1 MAGEAFEESGQG
13 MSDAAAAA
21 ALEGLFK
28 GKVAAADPPAAA
40 VIEDEDPPAAEQ
52 DDAPAGDDPSAQD
65 DAAAKDDA
73 PAADA
78 PVDDEQDYEFRGKTY
93 KLPKA
98 LVEGR
103 MRLDDYRAKTEELA
117 NSRKAFVQQQKF
129 VELQQHIQQA
139 VAPDVAKI
147 QNIDHQIARLKG
159 NMPAPTADPVG
170 YLELDKQVKD
180 LEAVRESVRHAV
192 LAKGTELLKQK
203 QAAEA
208 ELLRAGQEQLARE
221 IPNWKDQQVQ
231 ADVVRHA
238 LESGFTVEELNA
250 RFDPRFLRVLHD
262 AMQFRKSKAANPA
275 ALTQKRVAQAAPTV
289 RPSATVNKA
298 GARGQIAQLK
308 DRATRSGS
316 PDDAAAALTAMFRS
330 AGRR

>member
-13 MSDAAAAA
+13 MSDVAAAA

-28 GKVAAADPPAAA
+28 GKVAADPPAAA
-40 VIEDEDPPAAEQ
+40 VIEDEDPPAAEL
-52 DDAPAGDDPSAQD
+52 DDAPAGDDPPTQA
-65 DAAAKDDA
+65 DA
-73 PAADA
+73 PAKEDEPAA
-78 PVDDEQDYEFRGKTY
+78 GASADDEQDYEFRGKTY

-117 NSRKAFVQQQKF
+117 HHRKAFVQQRKF
-129 VELQQHIQQA
+129 AELQQHIQQA

-147 QNIDHQIARLKG
+147 QNIDYQISQLRG

-180 LEAVRESVRHAV
+180 LEAVRESVRQAV

-208 ELLRAGQEQLARE
+208 ELLRTGQEQLARA
-221 IPNWKDQQVQ
+221 IPSWEDRQVQ
-231 ADVVRHA
+231 AAVVRHA
-238 LESGFTVEELNA
+238 LDMGFTVEELNA
-250 RFDPRFLRVLHD
+250 RFDPRFLHVLHD
-262 AMQFRKSKAANPA
+262 AMQFRKSKSANPA

-316 PDDAAAALTAMFRS
+316 PDDAAAALTALFRS
-330 AGRR
+330 TGRR

>member
-1 MAGEAFEESGQG
+1 MAGEAFEESGQA

-28 GKVAAADPPAAA
+28 GKVAADPPAAA
-40 VIEDEDPPAAEQ
+40 VIEDEDPPAVEQDDPPAGDDPPAQ
-52 DDAPAGDDPSAQD
+52 DDAPA
-65 DAAAKDDA
+65 KDDA
-73 PAADA
+73 PVAG
-78 PVDDEQDYEFRGKTY
+78 PPGDDEQDYEFRGKTY

-103 MRLDDYRAKTEELA
+103 MRLEDYRAKTEELA
-117 NSRKAFVQQQKF
+117 NHRKVFA
-129 VELQQHIQQA
+129 QQHKLAQTQEQIRQA
-139 VAPDVAKI
+139 VAPDIEKI
-147 QNIDHQIARLKG
+147 QNIDHQIVRLKG
-159 NMPAPTADPVG
+159 DMPAPTTDPIR

-180 LEAVRESVRHAV
+180 LEAARGSVVQAV

-208 ELLRAGQEQLARE
+208 ELLRTGQEQLARE

-250 RFDPRFLRVLHD
+250 RFDPRFMRVLHD
-262 AMQFRKSKAANPA
+262 AMQFRKSKASNPA

-316 PDDAAAALTAMFRS
+316 PEDAAAALTAMFRS
-330 AGRR
+330 ARR